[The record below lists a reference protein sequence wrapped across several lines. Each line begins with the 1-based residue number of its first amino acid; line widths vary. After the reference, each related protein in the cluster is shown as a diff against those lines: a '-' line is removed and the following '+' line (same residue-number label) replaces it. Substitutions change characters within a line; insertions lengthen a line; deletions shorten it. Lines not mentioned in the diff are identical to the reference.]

1 MPGVLGDTQRV
12 LRCGDHPERTP
23 EPSPT
28 GLVEQTFWERDYYW
42 AGAALPCRPDPRL
55 PIDRAL
61 GAALL
66 ELAGVGPKD
75 SVIEI
80 GCAPAK
86 WLVHLA
92 EGSGARVEGIE
103 YSHQGAELS
112 SANLTACGVEGKIH
126 RADFFTHEPSR
137 YDLVLSLGFIEHF
150 EELDRVFARHVAF
163 VAPGG
168 RLLLG
173 VPNFLGLNGFLQ
185 RHSDP
190 SYLALHNLRAMDS
203 AELRRLGDR
212 NGLQLL
218 DQRYVGGADA
228 VIVKPGPAWVNG
240 IMLLEGGLRR
250 LRFSERINHRWFAPY
265 LLTTY
270 RKPRA

>member
-1 MPGVLGDTQRV
+1 V
-12 LRCGDHPERTP
+12 PEADP
-23 EPSPT
+23 IQ
-28 GLVEQTFWERDYYW
+28 LVEKAFWEQDYYW
-42 AGAALPCRPDPRL
+42 SEAELPCRPDPHL
-55 PIDRAL
+55 PFDRAL

-66 ELAGVGPKD
+66 ELADVGPEE
-75 SVIEI
+75 SAIEI

-92 EGSGARVEGIE
+92 ERTGARVEGIE
-103 YSHQGAELS
+103 YSEQGAQLS
-112 SANLTACGVEGKIH
+112 TANLRACGIEGTIYQ
-126 RADFFTHEPSR
+126 ADFFMHQISG

-150 EELDRVFARHVAF
+150 EELDEVFARHAAF
-163 VAPGG
+163 VAPSG

-173 VPNFLGLNGFLQ
+173 VPNFRGLNGFLQ

-212 NGLQLL
+212 NGLQVL
-218 DQRYVGGADA
+218 DQRYLGGTDA
-228 VIVKPGPAWVNG
+228 VIVKPGPLWVKG
-240 IMLLEGGLRR
+240 IVLAEGRLRR
-250 LRFSERINHRWFAPY
+250 LRLAERINHRWFAPY

-270 RKPRA
+270 VKPRDESPRDSRSDASPRPSGR